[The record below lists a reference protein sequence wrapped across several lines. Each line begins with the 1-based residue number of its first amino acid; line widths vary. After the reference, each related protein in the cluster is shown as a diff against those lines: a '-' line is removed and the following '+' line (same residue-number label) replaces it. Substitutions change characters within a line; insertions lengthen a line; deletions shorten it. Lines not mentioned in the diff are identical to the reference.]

1 MTSYNPFGGEENNPF
16 EDKVEEIHL
25 DENIQIIKP
34 FNLKKYVLV
43 SSFVITSLF
52 SIGLLGNFLS
62 NDSSTVKASDVDKVE
77 SIPHEDNQTVPE
89 VSTTITQVN
98 ESNSYE
104 ESNESIN
111 LETVKEIV
119 DTDVDTQN
127 ELIDQNLITQKTVQ
141 VVAEECGL
149 GINDKENGTAVG
161 SGVLISSDGLIISN
175 QHIIED
181 CVGDIYVATTNDV
194 DTPTSIKY
202 RAEVIQE
209 SIELDLI
216 LLKITSS
223 IDNTP
228 LDNAFEY
235 FELSGTDELV
245 LGDGLEIWGFPT
257 ARGDGTTYSLKI
269 NLTKGTVSGFESDYQ
284 IKRGWIVTDADVTY
298 GNSGGAALDK
308 LGRLVGIPTFGTT
321 EGASWI
327 SYLRSVDVIEAWLS
341 ETNSSTL
348 LTNFSFPRLTIRE
361 HSISNI
367 PKYSREDW
375 NSWIDGDL
383 DCQNTR
389 HENLQLESFVNVL
402 FTKSDNCYVQSG
414 KWFDPYNGE
423 FFYFA
428 SDLDIDHFIPLYNAH
443 LSGGWKWDVNKKTD
457 FANSLLDPD
466 ILIAVKNST
475 NREKGASAPDEW
487 KPQNIKYWCE
497 YAFDWI
503 RIKHEWG
510 LTATLSEWNSLL
522 EMIDTCPNNF
532 TYEDAKNSEHK
543 MSIEKVLKYEQ

>member
-1 MTSYNPFGGEENNPF
+1 MNQYNPFKGEENPF
-16 EDKVEEIHL
+16 DEEDNSEVSGNNVQKHSYTFNYRKIINYSFLILIAIVISTAIYSLGNLSNSEIESDFSDTPLVEIEESSKLETSSIP
-25 DENIQIIKP
+25 DEPVDKEEENISVEKANENISVIEPIENITKQNKII
-34 FNLKKYVLV
+34 
-43 SSFVITSLF
+43 T
-52 SIGLLGNFLS
+52 
-62 NDSSTVKASDVDKVE
+62 
-77 SIPHEDNQTVPE
+77 
-89 VSTTITQVN
+89 
-98 ESNSYE
+98 
-104 ESNESIN
+104 
-111 LETVKEIV
+111 
-119 DTDVDTQN
+119 
-127 ELIDQNLITQKTVQ
+127 KTVQ
-141 VVAEECGL
+141 VIAEECASETG
-149 GINDKENGTAVG
+149 NNEKDTAVG
-161 SGVLISSDGLIISN
+161 SGVLISSDGLIMSN
-175 QHIIED
+175 QHIIEN
-181 CVGDIYVATTNDV
+181 CYGDIFIATTNDV
-194 DTPTSIKY
+194 DTPTEIKY
-202 RAEVIQE
+202 FAEVIQE
-209 SIELDLI
+209 SFELDLV

-223 IDNTP
+223 VDNTP
-228 LDNAFEY
+228 LDNTFEY
-235 FELSGTDELV
+235 FELSSTDELA

-308 LGRLVGIPTFGTT
+308 LGKLVGIPTFGTT

-327 SYLRSVDVIEAWLS
+327 SYLRSVDVIKAWLS
-341 ETNSSTL
+341 ETNSSPL
-348 LTNFSFPRLTIRE
+348 LTNFSFPQLTIRE

-375 NSWIDGDL
+375 NSWIDDDL

-402 FTKSDNCYVQSG
+402 FTKADNCYVQSG

-443 LSGGWKWDVNKKTD
+443 LSGGWKWDVNKKTE

-487 KPQNIKYWCE
+487 KPQNMKYWCE

-532 TYEDAKNSEHK
+532 TYDDAKNSDHK
-543 MSIEKVLKYEQ
+543 MSTEKVLKYEQ

>member
-1 MTSYNPFGGEENNPF
+1 MNQYNPFKGEENPF
-16 EDKVEEIHL
+16 DEEVNSEVSSNNVQKRSNTFNNRKIMNYSFLILIAIVLSTAIYSLGNLSNSEIESDFADTPIVEIEESSKLETSSIPDEPVDKEE
-25 DENIQIIKP
+25 ENISVEKANENISVIEPIENVTKQNKII
-34 FNLKKYVLV
+34 
-43 SSFVITSLF
+43 T
-52 SIGLLGNFLS
+52 
-62 NDSSTVKASDVDKVE
+62 
-77 SIPHEDNQTVPE
+77 
-89 VSTTITQVN
+89 
-98 ESNSYE
+98 
-104 ESNESIN
+104 
-111 LETVKEIV
+111 
-119 DTDVDTQN
+119 
-127 ELIDQNLITQKTVQ
+127 KTVQ
-141 VVAEECGL
+141 VIAEECTSETG
-149 GINDKENGTAVG
+149 NNEKDTAVG

-175 QHIIED
+175 QHIIEN
-181 CVGDIYVATTNDV
+181 CYGDIFIATTNDV
-194 DTPTSIKY
+194 DTPTKIKY
-202 RAEVIQE
+202 FAEVIQE
-209 SIELDLI
+209 SFELDLV
-216 LLKITSS
+216 LLKITSP

-228 LDNAFEY
+228 LDNTFEY

-327 SYLRSVDVIEAWLS
+327 SYLRSVDVIKAWLS

-348 LTNFSFPRLTIRE
+348 LTNFSFPQLTIRE
-361 HSISNI
+361 ESISNI

-487 KPQNIKYWCE
+487 KPQNMKYWCE

-522 EMIDTCPNNF
+522 EMIDTCPDNF
-532 TYEDAKNSEHK
+532 TYDDAKNSDHK

>member
-1 MTSYNPFGGEENNPF
+1 MNQYNPFKGEENPF
-16 EDKVEEIHL
+16 DEEVNSEVNSNNVQKRSNTFNNRKITNYSFLILIAIVISTAIYSLGNLSNSKIESDFSDTPLVEIEESSKLETSSIPDEPVDKEV
-25 DENIQIIKP
+25 ENISVEKANENISVIEPIENVTKQNKII
-34 FNLKKYVLV
+34 
-43 SSFVITSLF
+43 T
-52 SIGLLGNFLS
+52 
-62 NDSSTVKASDVDKVE
+62 
-77 SIPHEDNQTVPE
+77 
-89 VSTTITQVN
+89 
-98 ESNSYE
+98 
-104 ESNESIN
+104 
-111 LETVKEIV
+111 
-119 DTDVDTQN
+119 
-127 ELIDQNLITQKTVQ
+127 KTVQ
-141 VVAEECGL
+141 VIAEECTSETG
-149 GINDKENGTAVG
+149 NNEKDTAVG

-175 QHIIED
+175 QHIIEN
-181 CVGDIYVATTNDV
+181 CYGDIFIATTNDV
-194 DTPTSIKY
+194 DTPTEIKY
-202 RAEVIQE
+202 FAEVIQE
-209 SIELDLI
+209 SLELDLV

-228 LDNAFEY
+228 LDNTFEY

-341 ETNSSTL
+341 ETSSSTL
-348 LTNFSFPRLTIRE
+348 LTNFSFPQLTIRE

-428 SDLDIDHFIPLYNAH
+428 SNLDIDHFIPLYNAH

-475 NREKGASAPDEW
+475 NREKGASAPDKW
-487 KPQNIKYWCE
+487 KPQNMKYWCE

-522 EMIDTCPNNF
+522 EMIDTCPNSF
-532 TYEDAKNSEHK
+532 TYDDAKNSDHK

>member
-1 MTSYNPFGGEENNPF
+1 M
-16 EDKVEEIHL
+16 
-25 DENIQIIKP
+25 
-34 FNLKKYVLV
+34 
-43 SSFVITSLF
+43 
-52 SIGLLGNFLS
+52 
-62 NDSSTVKASDVDKVE
+62 
-77 SIPHEDNQTVPE
+77 
-89 VSTTITQVN
+89 
-98 ESNSYE
+98 
-104 ESNESIN
+104 
-111 LETVKEIV
+111 
-119 DTDVDTQN
+119 
-127 ELIDQNLITQKTVQ
+127 
-141 VVAEECGL
+141 
-149 GINDKENGTAVG
+149 
-161 SGVLISSDGLIISN
+161 
-175 QHIIED
+175 
-181 CVGDIYVATTNDV
+181 
-194 DTPTSIKY
+194 
-202 RAEVIQE
+202 IQE
-209 SIELDLI
+209 SLELDLV

-228 LDNAFEY
+228 LDNTFEY

-341 ETNSSTL
+341 ETSSSTL
-348 LTNFSFPRLTIRE
+348 LTNFSFPQLTIRE

-428 SDLDIDHFIPLYNAH
+428 SNLDIDHFIPLYNAH

-475 NREKGASAPDEW
+475 NREKGASAPDKW
-487 KPQNIKYWCE
+487 KPQNMKYWCE

-522 EMIDTCPNNF
+522 EMIDTCPNSF
-532 TYEDAKNSEHK
+532 TYDDAKNSDHK

>member
-1 MTSYNPFGGEENNPF
+1 MNQYNPFKGEENPF
-16 EDKVEEIHL
+16 DEEVNSEVSSNNVQKRSNTFNNRKIMNYSFLILIAIVISTAIYSLGNLSNSKIESDFSDTPLVEIEESSKLETSSIPDEPVDKEV
-25 DENIQIIKP
+25 ENISVEKANENISVIEPIENVTKQNKII
-34 FNLKKYVLV
+34 
-43 SSFVITSLF
+43 T
-52 SIGLLGNFLS
+52 
-62 NDSSTVKASDVDKVE
+62 
-77 SIPHEDNQTVPE
+77 
-89 VSTTITQVN
+89 
-98 ESNSYE
+98 
-104 ESNESIN
+104 
-111 LETVKEIV
+111 
-119 DTDVDTQN
+119 
-127 ELIDQNLITQKTVQ
+127 KTVQ
-141 VVAEECGL
+141 VIAEECTSETG
-149 GINDKENGTAVG
+149 NNEKDTAVG

-175 QHIIED
+175 QHIIEN
-181 CVGDIYVATTNDV
+181 CYGDIFIATTNDV
-194 DTPTSIKY
+194 DTPTEIKY
-202 RAEVIQE
+202 FAEVIQE
-209 SIELDLI
+209 SLELDLV

-228 LDNAFEY
+228 LDNTFEY

-341 ETNSSTL
+341 ETSSSTL
-348 LTNFSFPRLTIRE
+348 LTNFSFPQLTIRE

-428 SDLDIDHFIPLYNAH
+428 SNLDIDHFIPLYNAH

-475 NREKGASAPDEW
+475 NREKGASAPDKW
-487 KPQNIKYWCE
+487 KPQNMKYWCE

-522 EMIDTCPNNF
+522 EMIDTCPNSF
-532 TYEDAKNSEHK
+532 TYDDAKNSDHK

>member
-1 MTSYNPFGGEENNPF
+1 MNQYNPFKGEENPF
-16 EDKVEEIHL
+16 DEEDISEASSNNVQKHSHTFNNRKIMQYSFLILIAIVISTAIYSLGNLSNSEIESDFSDTPLVEIEESSKLETSSIPDEPL
-25 DENIQIIKP
+25 DKEEENISVENATENISVIEPIENITKQNKII
-34 FNLKKYVLV
+34 
-43 SSFVITSLF
+43 T
-52 SIGLLGNFLS
+52 
-62 NDSSTVKASDVDKVE
+62 
-77 SIPHEDNQTVPE
+77 
-89 VSTTITQVN
+89 
-98 ESNSYE
+98 
-104 ESNESIN
+104 
-111 LETVKEIV
+111 
-119 DTDVDTQN
+119 
-127 ELIDQNLITQKTVQ
+127 KTVQ
-141 VVAEECGL
+141 VIAEECTSETGS
-149 GINDKENGTAVG
+149 NEKDTAVG

-175 QHIIED
+175 QHIIEN
-181 CVGDIYVATTNDV
+181 CYGDIFIATTNDV
-194 DTPTSIKY
+194 DTPTKIKY
-202 RAEVIQE
+202 FAEVIQE
-209 SIELDLI
+209 SLELDLV

-223 IDNTP
+223 VDNTP
-228 LDNAFEY
+228 LHNTFEY
-235 FELSGTDELV
+235 FELTGTDELV

-327 SYLRSVDVIEAWLS
+327 SYLRSVDVIKAWLS

-487 KPQNIKYWCE
+487 KPQNMKYWCE

-503 RIKHEWG
+503 RIKYEWG

-522 EMIDTCPNNF
+522 EMIDTCPDNF
-532 TYEDAKNSEHK
+532 TYEDAKNWDHK
-543 MSIEKVLKYEQ
+543 MSMEKVLKYEQ